1 MTDCRYEVYT
11 YGKELVI
18 EGQFSSEIDRNV
30 VHFISPSP
38 PDYRSS
44 FSGSALPYA
53 SKKQAY
59 DNTPNIGHVKLLTNN
74 SFVIKLAYP
83 NAYYGNFSNEL
94 ENPYVL
100 LSYSFEGVEKT
111 LKIELGKIINNIRT
125 LRHHVNHNEMFYDN
139 ESNLEIRSQEKI
151 LRDSQF
157 KNTNNT
163 NSFWGLRPP
172 V

>member
-1 MTDCRYEVYT
+1 MTDCRYELYT
-11 YGKELVI
+11 YGKDLVFK
-18 EGQFSSEIDRNV
+18 GQFSSEIDGNV
-30 VHFISPSP
+30 VNFIAPSP

-44 FSGSALPYA
+44 FNGSALPYA

-59 DNTPNIGHVKLLTNN
+59 DNTPNIGNVQLSSDN
-74 SFVIKLAYP
+74 SFVVKLAYP
-83 NAYYGNFSNEL
+83 NAYYGDFSNEL

-111 LKIELGKIINNIRT
+111 LKIELNKIINNIRT

-139 ESNLEIRSQEKI
+139 ESNLDIRSQEKI

-157 KNTNNT
+157 KNTDDV
-163 NSFWGLRPP
+163 NSFWGRRPP

>member
-11 YGKELVI
+11 YGKDLVI
-18 EGQFSSEIDRNV
+18 EGQFSSEIDGNI
-30 VHFISPSP
+30 VHFIAPSP

-59 DNTPNIGHVKLLTNN
+59 DNTPNIGHVKLSSSN
-74 SFVIKLAYP
+74 SFVIKLAHP
-83 NAYYGNFSNEL
+83 NSYYGDFSNEL

-111 LKIELGKIINNIRT
+111 LKIELNKIINNIRT
-125 LRHHVNHNEMFYDN
+125 LRHRINHNEMFYDN
-139 ESNLEIRSQEKI
+139 ESNLDIRSQEKI

-157 KNTNNT
+157 KNINNV

-172 V
+172 A

>member
-1 MTDCRYEVYT
+1 MTDCSYEVYT
-11 YGKELVI
+11 HGKDLII
-18 EGQFSSEIDRNV
+18 EGQFSSEIDGHV
-30 VHFISPSP
+30 VHFIAPSP

-59 DNTPNIGHVKLLTNN
+59 DNTPNIGHVELSPSN

-83 NAYYGNFSNEL
+83 NTYYENFSNEL

-100 LSYSFEGVEKT
+100 LSYSFKGTEKT
-111 LKIELGKIINNIRT
+111 LKIKLNKIINNIRT

-139 ESNLEIRSQEKI
+139 ESNLDIRSQENI

-157 KNTNNT
+157 KNINNG

-172 V
+172 A

>member
-1 MTDCRYEVYT
+1 MTECSYNVYT
-11 YGKELVI
+11 YGTDLVI
-18 EGQFSSEIDRNV
+18 EGYFSSAIDGNV
-30 VHFISPSP
+30 VHFIAPNP

-59 DNTPNIGHVKLLTNN
+59 DNTPNIGHVELSPNR
-74 SFVIKLAYP
+74 SFVIKIAYP
-83 NAYYGNFSNEL
+83 NSYYEDFSN
-94 ENPYVL
+94 NIKKPYVL
-100 LSYSFEGVEKT
+100 LNYSFEGVEKI
-111 LKIELGKIINNIRT
+111 LKIELDNIINNIRT
-125 LRHHVNHNEMFYDN
+125 LRHHVNHNELFYDN

-151 LRDSQF
+151 LRDSQL
-157 KNTNNT
+157 KNINNI

>member
-11 YGKELVI
+11 YGKDLVI
-18 EGQFSSEIDRNV
+18 EGQFAYKIDKDI
-30 VHFISPSP
+30 VHFIASSP

-59 DNTPNIGHVKLLTNN
+59 DNTPNIGHVEVSTNN

-83 NAYYGNFSNEL
+83 NSYYGDFSNDI

-111 LKIELGKIINNIRT
+111 LKIELDKIINNVRT
-125 LRHHVNHNEMFYDN
+125 LRHHPNHNELFYEN

-157 KNTNNT
+157 KNINNQ

-172 V
+172 F